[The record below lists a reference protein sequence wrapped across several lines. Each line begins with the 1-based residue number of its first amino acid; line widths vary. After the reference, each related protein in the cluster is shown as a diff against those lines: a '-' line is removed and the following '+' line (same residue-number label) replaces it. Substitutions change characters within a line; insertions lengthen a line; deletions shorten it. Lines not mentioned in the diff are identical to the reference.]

1 MYVTSFYRT
10 LNTATMK
17 KVLLCSVFAVSLLT
31 SCSTAYKAGQTPD
44 DLYFS
49 PGKARTDDEQ
59 VVNNREREE
68 YQNYISSQDDR
79 YLRMKVANRGR
90 WNSLDDYSYWND
102 SRYDFGCYN
111 YNYFSSYYNSL
122 NPYAWNS
129 PFGMYNRGWG
139 LGLSMG
145 YGSFYNPYS
154 YYGYGW
160 NNPFYTVV
168 YYNNPKAISPG
179 STTLSNLTAFRNK
192 SYNNNNYGNRDP
204 KTGAFIPASGSS
216 FSNLVRRVFTNDGN
230 NGSSTSSFDRAAR
243 TFTPSVP
250 NTSSNNAP
258 VSTSSSAG
266 GNSGGFKS
274 TGTSTSTGRG
284 GRG

>member
-1 MYVTSFYRT
+1 
-10 LNTATMK
+10 MK
-17 KVLLCSVFAVSLLT
+17 QVLLCSVIAVSLFT
-31 SCSTAYKAGQTPD
+31 SCATAYKAGQTPD
-44 DLYFS
+44 DVYFS
-49 PGKARTDDEQ
+49 PGKAREDEAQ
-59 VVNNREREE
+59 VANNREREE

-111 YNYFSSYYNSL
+111 YSYFSSYNNAL
-122 NPYAWNS
+122 NPFYWNN
-129 PFGMYNRGWG
+129 PFGLNNPGWG
-139 LGLSMG
+139 LGYSMG
-145 YGSFYNPYS
+145 YGSMYNPYS

-168 YYNNPKAISPG
+168 FYNNPKAVNPG

-192 SYNNNNYGNRDP
+192 SYNNSNYGNRDP
-204 KTGAFIPASGSS
+204 KTGAFVPASGSS
-216 FSNLVRRVFTNDGN
+216 FSNLVRRVFSDNG
-230 NGSSTSSFDRAAR
+230 NGSSPSSYDRAAR
-243 TFTPSVP
+243 TFSPSVP

-274 TGTSTSTGRG
+274 TGSSTSTGRG